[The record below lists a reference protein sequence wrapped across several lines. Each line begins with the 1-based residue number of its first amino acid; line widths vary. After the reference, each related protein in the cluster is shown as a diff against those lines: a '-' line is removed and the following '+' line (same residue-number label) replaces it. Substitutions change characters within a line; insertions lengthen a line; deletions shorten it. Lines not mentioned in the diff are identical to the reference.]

1 MTQHKFVSV
10 KDFWPVIRIPIF
22 ILVGWSL
29 LSVIAAKISMDIYLT
44 VFGSSVNLV
53 VGILVYLFVGYNLVA
68 EHKQEPFASVKAG
81 VWTGVFSGFGIAILG
96 IVSVFFV
103 PEIFTQAINTAV
115 ATGASKESV
124 MNLLRLGA
132 YLSLLIQPII
142 GAVSGAVFSGITG
155 WATKKFFLKK

>member
-1 MTQHKFVSV
+1 MAQHKFVSV
-10 KDFWPVIRIPIF
+10 KDFWPVIRIPVF
-22 ILVGWSL
+22 ILIGWSL
-29 LSVIAAKISMDIYLT
+29 LGVIAAKVSMDIYLT
-44 VFGSSVNLV
+44 VFGNSVNLV

-68 EHKQEPFASVKAG
+68 EHEQETSASVKAG
-81 VWTGVFSGFGIAILG
+81 VWTGVFYGFGIAILG

-115 ATGASKESV
+115 AAGASRESA

-142 GAVSGAVFSGITG
+142 GAISGAVFSGVAG
-155 WATKKFFLKK
+155 WATKKFFVKK